1 MPDGFWRTRG
11 GAAPDWFWNAREPWS
26 QRALR
31 APLQLAE
38 CPYRGAARLHRA
50 AYERGWVR
58 RVRLPCRVVSVGNLT
73 VGGSGKTP
81 LVGWL
86 AAEQIVTPQM
96 AVLLGIATFGLY
108 VGFGILI
115 AVFRMINRLD

>member
-1 MPDGFWRTRG
+1 MAHRKGRRWLVAAG
-11 GAAPDWFWNAREPWS
+11 IGASFLS
-26 QRALR
+26 I
-31 APLQLAE
+31 LA
-38 CPYRGAARLHRA
+38 
-50 AYERGWVR
+50 
-58 RVRLPCRVVSVGNLT
+58 
-73 VGGSGKTP
+73 

-115 AVFRMINRLD
+115 TVYRMISRLE

>member
-1 MPDGFWRTRG
+1 MARRKGRG
-11 GAAPDWFWNAREPWS
+11 KLVVAGVGASF
-26 QRALR
+26 
-31 APLQLAE
+31 LAIL
-38 CPYRGAARLHRA
+38 A
-50 AYERGWVR
+50 
-58 RVRLPCRVVSVGNLT
+58 
-73 VGGSGKTP
+73 

-115 AVFRMINRLD
+115 AVFRMINRLE

>member
-1 MPDGFWRTRG
+1 MAHRKGRRWLVAAG
-11 GAAPDWFWNAREPWS
+11 IGASFLS
-26 QRALR
+26 I
-31 APLQLAE
+31 LA
-38 CPYRGAARLHRA
+38 
-50 AYERGWVR
+50 
-58 RVRLPCRVVSVGNLT
+58 
-73 VGGSGKTP
+73 

-115 AVFRMINRLD
+115 AVYRMISRLE